1 MLLFIS
7 HMDESSF
14 AEGVIVKSF
23 FPVNSWVALWPL
35 TKQWGTTDYIK
46 IKFAEFFVTLLFNL
60 TVTLPDDEETRE
72 ENLKDEEETREKDEA
87 GQDGKEESQRGVV
100 QTLRVGVSM
109 FGDCW
114 EKTDG

>member
-23 FPVNSWVALWPL
+23 FPVCSWVALWPL

-60 TVTLPDDEETRE
+60 NVTLADDEEARE
-72 ENLKDEEETREKDEA
+72 ENLRDEEETREKEEAERRSKKKLHDE
-87 GQDGKEESQRGVV
+87 SN
-100 QTLRVGVSM
+100 VSK
-109 FGDCW
+109 FSFHSFFPW
-114 EKTDG
+114 KLVT